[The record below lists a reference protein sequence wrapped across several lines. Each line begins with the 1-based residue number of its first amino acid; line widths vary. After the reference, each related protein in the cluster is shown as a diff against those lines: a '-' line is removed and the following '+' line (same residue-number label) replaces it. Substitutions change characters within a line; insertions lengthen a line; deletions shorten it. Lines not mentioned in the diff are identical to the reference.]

1 MNQWALSE
9 RWKLID
15 ARKLDYYIWINKNWT
30 RVKGGVYSILKKQH
44 GKYNYNF

>member
-1 MNQWALSE
+1 MSTE
-9 RWKLID
+9 RIRWKLIGVLI
-15 ARKLDYYIWINKNWT
+15 RQLDSYTWINKNWT